1 MGLGKLESNADWID
15 AVSTKVPL
23 HLTWLCVR
31 VCVHTHATTR
41 AHTRKHTRTR
51 ARALSLSLFLSLTHT
66 YTHTHTHTIGC
77 TAANK
82 AAHLRLLQQ
91 VACQRDV
98 VVECSDAAREAQY
111 ATNASLD
118 GIGGG
123 SCGRCVGEL
132 ACGYAGQVHRLFQF
146 HRGH

>member
-1 MGLGKLESNADWID
+1 
-15 AVSTKVPL
+15 
-23 HLTWLCVR
+23 VR
-31 VCVHTHATTR
+31 VCVQREREREREREKEKERERERQTH
-41 AHTRKHTRTR
+41 
-51 ARALSLSLFLSLTHT
+51 
-66 YTHTHTHTIGC
+66 THTHTHTIGS

-82 AAHLRLLQQ
+82 AAHLRLLPQ
-91 VACQRDV
+91 VARQRDV
-98 VVECSDAAREAQY
+98 VVDSSGAAREAQY